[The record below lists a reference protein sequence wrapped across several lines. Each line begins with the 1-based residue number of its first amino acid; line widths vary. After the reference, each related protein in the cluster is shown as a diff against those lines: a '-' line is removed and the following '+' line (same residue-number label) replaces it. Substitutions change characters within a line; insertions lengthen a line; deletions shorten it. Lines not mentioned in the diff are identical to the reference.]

1 METRVKATRQAGNC
15 AQEQRFDPVGDE
27 EPQRKEAVRTSSCSF
42 SSSVQSEL
50 RVGIT
55 VHASCEVQALE
66 RGT

>member
-15 AQEQRFDPVGDE
+15 AQEQSFDPVGDE

-50 RVGIT
+50 REEWEPLCMLAVR
-55 VHASCEVQALE
+55 SML
-66 RGT
+66 